1 MKSIMIKIKVISVF
15 VIWLISLMLTVFFIS
30 AEIKEIV
37 PIIFSLLLFLS
48 ATFILSVVCNDKNK
62 NIEEYDNI

>member
-1 MKSIMIKIKVISVF
+1 MIKIKVISVF

-48 ATFILSVVCNDKNK
+48 STFILSVVCSDKNK

>member
-1 MKSIMIKIKVISVF
+1 MIKIKVISVF

-48 ATFILSVVCNDKNK
+48 ATFILSVVCSDKNK